1 MQAGLKFR
9 CCRHSTCNTSAAS
22 AHVLCH
28 WSCSLHLMC
37 MVMTHWTAT
46 AGNVLQQTMA
56 RALQVHNLAMY
67 LTLLHMSC
75 YSSLDMHNLVT

>member
-1 MQAGLKFR
+1 
-9 CCRHSTCNTSAAS
+9 
-22 AHVLCH
+22 
-28 WSCSLHLMC
+28 